1 METVNDRPRL
11 FGAPYSVYVRIVR
24 LVLAE
29 KGVAYDLVPVDIFA
43 DGGPPADHL
52 LRHPFGKIPAFA
64 HDGFTLY
71 ETGAIARYVDE
82 AFPGPRLQPTGIR
95 ERARCNQLIG
105 IADSYAY
112 PDLVWGVY
120 VERVS
125 KPARG
130 VAADEARVASALERS
145 RTCLAAITNLK
156 GKRDWLAGDD
166 LSLADLYLAPMLDY
180 FLMAREGPDM
190 LGAYPGLAD
199 WWRRIASRPSMRETA
214 YPA

>member
-1 METVNDRPRL
+1 MEKKDDRPRL

-29 KGVAYDLVPVDIFA
+29 KGVPYELVPVDIFA
-43 DGGPPADHL
+43 EDGPPADHL

-95 ERARCNQLIG
+95 KRGRCNQLIG

-145 RTCLAAITNLK
+145 RTCLAAISDLM
-156 GKRDWLAGDD
+156 GKHDWLAGDD

-180 FLMAREGPDM
+180 FLMAPDGRG
-190 LGAYPGLAD
+190 LLKASPGLD
-199 WWRRIASRPSMRETA
+199 GWWRRIASRPSMRETA
-214 YPA
+214 YEG